1 MTRYLQV
8 SFRNGKPLA
17 AYFFLRGLSEKSV
30 RSAQRDPGI
39 VIDYGPD
46 GKPLGIEITAP
57 SVTTLA
63 DLNRVLAELSE
74 SPATEQELRP
84 LRAA

>member
-1 MTRYLQV
+1 
-8 SFRNGKPLA
+8 
-17 AYFFLRGLSEKSV
+17 V
-30 RSAQRDPGI
+30 RCEQREPGI
-39 VIDYGPD
+39 VIDFGSD

-63 DLNRVLAELSE
+63 DLNRVLIELSE
-74 SPATEQELRP
+74 VPATEQELRP